1 MQINENQHKTMNK
14 IIIID
19 DTSSEQKE
27 VRQIPGLNIVF
38 QGGGE
43 HSRSFISYEISRLCN
58 DNAFELSR

>member
-38 QGGGE
+38 QGGGT
-43 HSRSFISYEISRLCN
+43 
-58 DNAFELSR
+58 